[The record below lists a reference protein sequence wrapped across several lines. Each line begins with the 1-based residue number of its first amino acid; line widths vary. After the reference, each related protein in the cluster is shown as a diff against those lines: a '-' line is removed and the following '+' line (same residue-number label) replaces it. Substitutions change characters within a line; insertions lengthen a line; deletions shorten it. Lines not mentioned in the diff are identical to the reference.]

1 MIEQGGHGVNCV
13 VIGAGLAGLAA
24 AHRLAGDGAR
34 VTVLE
39 ASAQVGGR
47 ARTVDMAGRPA
58 DRGFQ
63 SVFTA
68 YEDTGTFLR
77 EIGFRPRDLLP
88 FDRGAVVHDGL
99 DWHRL
104 GLSARSLRRF
114 PSFTTADVVRLG
126 RLAAEVRATSCGHL
140 LNGDEQD
147 ETTNDYLRRRGF
159 SGGAIEGF
167 FRPLF
172 GVITADSALESDAG
186 YFRFLMRMLVS
197 GRAAIPVEGHGMI
210 GEWAAA
216 SVVQRGGIMRTA
228 SPVAEIV
235 VGEAGRAV
243 GVRLESGE
251 VLGADVVVVAAQA
264 PAAQRLLAPHDSHAA
279 SRLDVTPAG
288 VTTLIYALG
297 RPLHSGQ
304 VIVLNSAPRG
314 SGRRID
320 LVCQESNLTRPEL
333 GPPYVVLATCIHGSA
348 GAPPDVGAL
357 EGEMARM
364 VGRWSPGY
372 DWGRHARLAE
382 VVVEEFAQFRV
393 PPGVRRALPG
403 VRTAIPNVLLA
414 GDVTAHPSIEGAV
427 SSGFRAADVVS
438 AMQP

>member
-1 MIEQGGHGVNCV
+1 
-13 VIGAGLAGLAA
+13 
-24 AHRLAGDGAR
+24 
-34 VTVLE
+34 
-39 ASAQVGGR
+39 
-47 ARTVDMAGRPA
+47 
-58 DRGFQ
+58 
-63 SVFTA
+63 
-68 YEDTGTFLR
+68 
-77 EIGFRPRDLLP
+77 
-88 FDRGAVVHDGL
+88 
-99 DWHRL
+99 
-104 GLSARSLRRF
+104 
-114 PSFTTADVVRLG
+114 
-126 RLAAEVRATSCGHL
+126 
-140 LNGDEQD
+140 
-147 ETTNDYLRRRGF
+147 
-159 SGGAIEGF
+159 
-167 FRPLF
+167 
-172 GVITADSALESDAG
+172 
-186 YFRFLMRMLVS
+186 
-197 GRAAIPVEGHGMI
+197 
-210 GEWAAA
+210 
-216 SVVQRGGIMRTA
+216 MRTA

-304 VIVLNSAPRG
+304 VIVLNSAPRA

-320 LVCQESNLTRPEL
+320 LVCQESNLTRPGL
-333 GPPYVVLATCIHGSA
+333 GPPYVVLATSIHGSA

-364 VGRWSPGY
+364 VGRWSPGL

-393 PPGVRRALPG
+393 PPGARRALPG

>member
-1 MIEQGGHGVNCV
+1 MIEPGRHGVNCV

-24 AHRLAGDGAR
+24 AHRLTRDGAQ
-34 VTVLE
+34 VTVVE

-47 ARTVDMAGRPA
+47 ARTVDVSCRPA

-68 YEDTGTFLR
+68 YEDTSTFLR
-77 EIGFRPRDLLP
+77 EIGFRQRDLVP

-104 GLSARSLRRF
+104 GLSPRLLRRF

-126 RLAAEVRATSCGHL
+126 RLAAEVRGTSCAHL
-140 LNGDEQD
+140 LDGEEQD
-147 ETTNDYLRRRGF
+147 QTTADYLRRRGF

-172 GVITADSALESDAG
+172 SVITLDPALESDAG
-186 YFRFLMRMLVS
+186 YFRFLLRMLVS

-210 GEWAAA
+210 AEWAAA
-216 SVVQRGGIMRTA
+216 SVVQGGGVIRTT

-235 VGEAGRAV
+235 VGDSGRAT
-243 GVRLESGE
+243 GVRLDDGE
-251 VLGADVVVVAAQA
+251 VLSADAVVVAAQA
-264 PAAQRLLAPHDSHAA
+264 PAARRLFAPHDPRAA
-279 SRLDVTPAG
+279 TSLDVDPAG
-288 VTTLIYALG
+288 VTTLIYTLD

-304 VIVLNSAPRG
+304 VIVLNSAPRA

-320 LVCQESNLTRPEL
+320 LVCQESNLTRPCL
-333 GPPYVVLATCIHGSA
+333 GPPYVLLATCVHGGA
-348 GAPPDVGAL
+348 GTPPHVSGL

-364 VGRWSPGY
+364 VGRWSPGF
-372 DWGRHARLAE
+372 DWGRHARLAN

-393 PPGVRRALPG
+393 PPGARRALPG
-403 VRTAIPNVLLA
+403 VRTAIPNLLLA

-438 AMQP
+438 ATQP